1 VSEAVRLASRPADGR
16 ARAGARRRTPVP
28 LHVVLIGGASCAI
41 YAVSLA
47 GVNQL
52 QSANAR
58 ALAADRAPGAQAVTA
73 LTQHADEVQAAVTQ
87 AQAALAKTTAQYDA
101 LTKRL
106 ADLESRLSSAAN
118 AVGAT
123 SQQASLTK
131 LPTIKSAPAA
141 AAAPATHAQTG
152 ASGVPLP

>member
-1 VSEAVRLASRPADGR
+1 MTEAVRLASRTAEGR
-16 ARAGARRRTPVP
+16 DRTGSRVKAPVP

-52 QSANAR
+52 QSANQQ
-58 ALAADRAPGAQAVTA
+58 ALAADRAPAAQAVTA
-73 LTQHADEVQAAVTQ
+73 LTQHTDEVQAAVSQ

-106 ADLESRLSSAAN
+106 ADLESRLSTAASD
-118 AVGAT
+118 VGAA
-123 SQQASLTK
+123 SQQASLAK
-131 LPTIKSAPAA
+131 LPTIHAAPAA
-141 AAAPATHAQTG
+141 AAPPATHATTG
-152 ASGVPLP
+152 ASGAPLP